1 MLAGVYSLLKCIIYV
16 FICIYLCICGPF
28 TIIGGKIQAFTEIKD
43 SKYIY
48 QSELDK
54 FCLQNDTAYGGCN
67 YLPRTTTS
75 DKMVCEKSFIILK
88 NQKGDGC

>member
-16 FICIYLCICGPF
+16 FICIYLCICGPL
-28 TIIGGKIQAFTEIKD
+28 TKIGGKIKAFTEIKD

-54 FCLQNDTAYGGCN
+54 FCLQNDTA
-67 YLPRTTTS
+67 TTS